1 MDRAAFAAA
10 VATPAGGLRP
20 AAAPPSTRSSS
31 HTEPEGEPAAHSLER
46 GPTAGPA
53 GGEVLVAS
61 ARNHRPHRRASATPA
76 PNLQGLSAIYR
87 DTPEGAVTARDTAPN
102 ARGAGSG
109 GPGVAPP
116 PVGPP
121 TPQEDALAAPA
132 SEASSR
138 IASDS
143 ASGPHGTE
151 SPGSPF
157 SQASDS
163 STLPAPCNLEMTWL
177 RTGPRRGLWIPQLDG
192 LTPTSWE
199 AMVPMTRAQ
208 FEEL

>member
-1 MDRAAFAAA
+1 M
-10 VATPAGGLRP
+10 
-20 AAAPPSTRSSS
+20 
-31 HTEPEGEPAAHSLER
+31 
-46 GPTAGPA
+46 
-53 GGEVLVAS
+53 AS
-61 ARNHRPHRRASATPA
+61 AHNHRPHRRASATPA

-87 DTPEGAVTARDTAPN
+87 DTPDGA
-102 ARGAGSG
+102 GAAGSVVPAVLGVGSG
-109 GPGVAPP
+109 GPGAAPP

-132 SEASSR
+132 SEASSHA
-138 IASDS
+138 ASDS
-143 ASGPHGTE
+143 ASGPQETA

-157 SQASDS
+157 SQASDLS
-163 STLPAPCNLEMTWL
+163 AFPAPCNLESTLL
-177 RTGPRRGLWIPQLDG
+177 RTGPRQLLWVPQLDG

>member
-1 MDRAAFAAA
+1 M
-10 VATPAGGLRP
+10 
-20 AAAPPSTRSSS
+20 
-31 HTEPEGEPAAHSLER
+31 
-46 GPTAGPA
+46 
-53 GGEVLVAS
+53 AS
-61 ARNHRPHRRASATPA
+61 AHNHRPHRRASATPA

-87 DTPEGAVTARDTAPN
+87 DTPDGAGAARSVVPAV
-102 ARGAGSG
+102 RGVGSG
-109 GPGVAPP
+109 GPGAAPP

-132 SEASSR
+132 SEASSPHG
-138 IASDS
+138 ASDS
-143 ASGPHGTE
+143 ASGPQETA

-157 SQASDS
+157 SPASDLPANPVPRNLE
-163 STLPAPCNLEMTWL
+163 STLL
-177 RTGPRRGLWIPQLDG
+177 RTGPRQLLWVPQLDG